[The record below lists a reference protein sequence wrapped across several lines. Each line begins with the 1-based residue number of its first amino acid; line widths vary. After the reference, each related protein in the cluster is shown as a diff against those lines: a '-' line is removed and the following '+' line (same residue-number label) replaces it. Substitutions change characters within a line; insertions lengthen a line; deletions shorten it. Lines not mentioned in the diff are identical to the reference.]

1 MPSKRHHR
9 LSALAT
15 AALIL
20 VGGSAATLATPAT
33 AIESLRPIPQAAKCV
48 KVAKDGTISIKKCG
62 TLPADRP
69 AAPTN
74 IRARITGPNEISLR
88 WKASTS
94 GPLPTS
100 YAVYAKSGPD
110 VVEVCTT
117 EKRTCLK
124 SDFAN
129 DTTYTF
135 FVVPSNASGR
145 GPAGISAELF
155 LPTDVSPDGYR

>member
-1 MPSKRHHR
+1 MPRMRHHR

-20 VGGSAATLATPAT
+20 VGGTAATLATPAT

-48 KVAKDGTISIKKCG
+48 KVAKDGTITIKKCG

-69 AAPTN
+69 GAPAN
-74 IRARITGPNEISLR
+74 VRAKITGPTEITVR
-88 WKASTS
+88 WKKPSS
-94 GPLPTS
+94 GPVPTS
-100 YAVYAKSGPD
+100 YAVYAKAGPE

-117 EKRTCLK
+117 EKRTCVK

-155 LPTDVSPDGYR
+155 LPTDVSPDGFR